1 MVELKTFIKKGILL
15 FQGILLRGNRVKGVQ
30 NEENL
35 KNLKDLKNLKNLK
48 DLKDLNLKENKF
60 FKLSNI
66 MGKNIY
72 LYYINGTNWWR
83 MD

>member
-30 NEENL
+30 NEE
-35 KNLKDLKNLKNLK
+35 NLKNLK

>member
-35 KNLKDLKNLKNLK
+35 KDLNVLKNLK
-48 DLKDLNLKENKF
+48 DLKKNKF
-60 FKLSNI
+60 YKLSNI
-66 MGKNIY
+66 MGKIY
-72 LYYINGTNWWR
+72 IYII
-83 MD
+83 